1 MIENISEVYEDVD
14 IKLWASKIRENKI
27 RDLKIIVDYFER
39 ELKTDNGNI
48 NVTYYIH
55 CEQRVFQLK
64 QKLEYLIHPI

>member
-1 MIENISEVYEDVD
+1 MDYSDSD
-14 IKLWASKIRENKI
+14 IRTWAQQIRENKI